1 MGKYKKN
8 KNLSEME
15 PTVSFKEGV
24 KSMMKNIQYWS
35 NAPLWTKK
43 INKATKVWFNTLNEK
58 KKSYPLEKNSNTRSS
73 LHLN

>member
-1 MGKYKKN
+1 METWRAKSHVGKYKKISYLRW
-8 KNLSEME
+8 K

-43 INKATKVWFNTLNEK
+43 KLIKQPKFGLI
-58 KKSYPLEKNSNTRSS
+58 
-73 LHLN
+73 H

>member
-1 MGKYKKN
+1 METWRPRVTWANTKKIRSYLRW
-8 KNLSEME
+8 K

-43 INKATKVWFNTLNEK
+43 FA
-58 KKSYPLEKNSNTRSS
+58 
-73 LHLN
+73 